1 MTPPEE
7 KLPHTVAELYAQFA
21 ESAKLGQA
29 IKANLRGLG
38 YGG

>member
-1 MTPPEE
+1 MRREE
-7 KLPHTVAELYAQFA
+7 KVPRLVAGLHAPFA

-29 IKANLRGLG
+29 IKANLWGLG

>member
-1 MTPPEE
+1 MTVIPAMPSFACERHG
-7 KLPHTVAELYAQFA
+7 LFA